1 MNDIVRR
8 GNVPTAIQPWVTEDH
23 YHLDYRPKEKKSFL
37 NRSILRLFN
46 FGCFALLMGILFIP
60 AIMAGGVVTIIA
72 WDLYPH
78 SHAII
83 YGSTVSIAFMF
94 MSFWIMF
101 VVVAVLEAIYD
112 KDAE

>member
-1 MNDIVRR
+1 MSEIIRR

-23 YHLDYRPKEKKSFL
+23 YHIKPRERKSFL

-60 AIMAGGVVTIIA
+60 AVMAGGVITLIT

-83 YGSTVSIAFMF
+83 YGSAVSLAFVF
-94 MSFWIMF
+94 MSFWIMYA
-101 VVVAVLEAIYD
+101 VVAVLEAIYD

>member
-1 MNDIVRR
+1 MNKIVRR
-8 GNVPTAIQPWVTEDH
+8 GNVTSIEPWVTEDR

-46 FGCFALLMGILFIP
+46 FGCFALLMAILFVP
-60 AIMAGGVVTIIA
+60 AIMAGGVVTIVA
-72 WDLYPH
+72 WDLFPH

-83 YGSTVSIAFMF
+83 YGSTVSIAFVF
-94 MSFWIMF
+94 MSFFIMF
-101 VVVAVLEAIYD
+101 VVVVVLETIYD